1 MRAGHRVRVGFAIA
15 CVLAAPLAARADVIE
30 LMNGVRVV
38 GTVTEATAR
47 DIVIKV
53 GESSVRIRQDRVRSV
68 TFDDA
73 RSAGV
78 EKPDAAKP
86 DAVKPDA
93 EKPDAAT
100 PDAAKPEVV
109 VSSTPVRAPVPLSPP
124 IAAALAALDRLQAVT
139 ARSLIPAEYAGR
151 VDEVRRTVEEALA
164 QEPDRGDV
172 RAAMVT
178 ALRYHE
184 VAALAGATYE
194 ERGDLA
200 AIGREPLVAECRPL
214 RELIAQDAARLRLN
228 PDDPTVIGL
237 FVATEGAPFLRTCA
251 GDKIAEAEGLAR
263 VAP

>member
-1 MRAGHRVRVGFAIA
+1 VRAGFAIA

-53 GESSVRIRQDRVRSV
+53 GESSVRIRQDRVRSI

-73 RSAGV
+73 RSADA
-78 EKPDAAKP
+78 EKPDAATPDAAKPDAAKP
-86 DAVKPDA
+86 DAA
-93 EKPDAAT
+93 KPDAAK

-109 VSSTPVRAPVPLSPP
+109 VSSTPVRAPQPLSPP
-124 IAAALAALDRLQAVT
+124 IAKALAALDRLQAVT

>member
-1 MRAGHRVRVGFAIA
+1 VRAGHRVRVGFAIA

-53 GESSVRIRQDRVRSV
+53 GESSVRIRQDRVRSI

-73 RSAGV
+73 RSAGAA
-78 EKPDAAKP
+78 KPEAAKPEAPKSDAAKP
-86 DAVKPDA
+86 
-93 EKPDAAT
+93 E
-100 PDAAKPEVV
+100 AAKPEVV
-109 VSSTPVRAPVPLSPP
+109 VSSTPIVPRPLLPHSPP

-184 VAALAGATYE
+184 VAALAVATYD

-214 RELIAQDAARLRLN
+214 RELITQDATRLQLN
-228 PDDPTVIGL
+228 PDNPTVIGL
-237 FVATEGAPFLRTCA
+237 FVATEGASSLRACA

>member
-1 MRAGHRVRVGFAIA
+1 VRAGRGVRVGFAIA
-15 CVLAAPLAARADVIE
+15 CVLGAPLAARADVIE

-53 GESSVRIRQDRVRSV
+53 GESSVRIRQDRVRSI
-68 TFDDA
+68 TFEDA
-73 RSAGV
+73 RSAGA
-78 EKPDAAKP
+78 EKPDAAK
-86 DAVKPDA
+86 
-93 EKPDAAT
+93 

-109 VSSTPVRAPVPLSPP
+109 VSSTPVRAPLPLSPP

-139 ARSLIPAEYAGR
+139 ARSLMPAEYAGR

-184 VAALAGATYE
+184 VAALAAATYD

-214 RELIAQDAARLRLN
+214 RELITQDAARLRLN
-228 PDDPTVIGL
+228 PDNPTVIGL
-237 FVATEGAPFLRTCA
+237 FVATEGASSLRACA

>member
-1 MRAGHRVRVGFAIA
+1 VRAGHGARAGFAIA

-30 LMNGVRVV
+30 LTNGVRVV

-73 RSAGV
+73 RSAGA
-78 EKPDAAKP
+78 EKPDAAK
-86 DAVKPDA
+86 
-93 EKPDAAT
+93 

-109 VSSTPVRAPVPLSPP
+109 VSSTPVRAPQPLSPP

>member
-1 MRAGHRVRVGFAIA
+1 MRAGRHVRAGLAVACLVG
-15 CVLAAPLAARADVIE
+15 APLAARADVIE

-47 DIVIKV
+47 DVVIKV
-53 GESSVRIRQDRVRSV
+53 GESSVRIRHDRVRSI

-73 RSAGV
+73 RSP
-78 EKPDAAKP
+78 EAAKS
-86 DAVKPDA
+86 
-93 EKPDAAT
+93 E
-100 PDAAKPEVV
+100 AAKPEVV
-109 VSSTPVRAPVPLSPP
+109 VSSTPVVPRPLLPLSPP
-124 IAAALAALDRLQAVT
+124 IAAALAALDRLQAAT
-139 ARSLIPAEYAGR
+139 ARSLAPADYAAR
-151 VDEVRRTVEEALA
+151 VDEVRRAVEEGLA
-164 QEPDRGDV
+164 QAPDRGDV

-184 VAALAGATYE
+184 VAALAGATYD

-200 AIGREPLVAECRPL
+200 AIGREPLVATCRPL
-214 RELIAQDAARLRLN
+214 RELIAQDATRLRLN

-237 FVATEGAPFLRTCA
+237 FVATEGASSLRTCA

>member
-1 MRAGHRVRVGFAIA
+1 
-15 CVLAAPLAARADVIE
+15 
-30 LMNGVRVV
+30 MNGVRVV

-47 DIVIKV
+47 DIVIEV
-53 GESSVRIRQDRVRSV
+53 GKSSVRIRQDRVRSI
-68 TFDDA
+68 TFDVA
-73 RSAGV
+73 RSA
-78 EKPDAAKP
+78 DAAKP
-86 DAVKPDA
+86 QAAKPEADESDAVKP
-93 EKPDAAT
+93 E
-100 PDAAKPEVV
+100 AAKPEVV
-109 VSSTPVRAPVPLSPP
+109 VSSTPVRPPQPLSPQ

-184 VAALAGATYE
+184 VAALAVATYD

-214 RELIAQDAARLRLN
+214 RELITQDATRLRLN
-228 PDDPTVIGL
+228 PDNPTVIGL
-237 FVATEGAPFLRTCA
+237 FVATEGASSLRACA

>member
-15 CVLAAPLAARADVIE
+15 CVLGAPLAACADVIE

-53 GESSVRIRQDRVRSV
+53 GESSVRIRQDRVRSI

-73 RSAGV
+73 RSA
-78 EKPDAAKP
+78 
-86 DAVKPDA
+86 DA

-100 PDAAKPEVV
+100 PDAAKPDAAKPDAAKPEVV
-109 VSSTPVRAPVPLSPP
+109 VSSTPVRAPQPLSPP

-164 QEPDRGDV
+164 QEPDRSDV

>member
-1 MRAGHRVRVGFAIA
+1 VRAGHRVRVGFAIA

-73 RSAGV
+73 RSAGA
-78 EKPDAAKP
+78 EKPDAAK
-86 DAVKPDA
+86 
-93 EKPDAAT
+93 

-109 VSSTPVRAPVPLSPP
+109 VSSTPVRPPQPLSPP

>member
-1 MRAGHRVRVGFAIA
+1 VRVGHRVRVGFAIA

-53 GESSVRIRQDRVRSV
+53 GESSVRIRQDRVRSI

-73 RSAGV
+73 RSAG
-78 EKPDAAKP
+78 
-86 DAVKPDA
+86 A

-100 PDAAKPEVV
+100 PDAATPNAAKPEVV
-109 VSSTPVRAPVPLSPP
+109 VSSTPVRAPQPLSPP

-172 RAAMVT
+172 RAAIVT

-184 VAALAGATYE
+184 VAALAGATYD

-237 FVATEGAPFLRTCA
+237 FVATEGAPSLRTCA